1 MDEKKDGSKNNE
13 LMKLFSKADNLK
25 KNISNFKNPRA
36 KLSMKKVGRSRN
48 QKGHKSY

>member
-1 MDEKKDGSKNNE
+1 MDEKKDSSKNSE
-13 LMKLFSKADNLK
+13 LIKLFSKADNLK

-36 KLSMKKVGRSRN
+36 KFSMKKVGRSRN